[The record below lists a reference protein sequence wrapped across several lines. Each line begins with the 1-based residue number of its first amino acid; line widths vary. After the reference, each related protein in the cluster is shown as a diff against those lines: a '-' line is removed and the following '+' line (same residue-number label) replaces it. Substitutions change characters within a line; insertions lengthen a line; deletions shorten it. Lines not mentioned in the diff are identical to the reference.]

1 MTDQEDVEVRR
12 SLLGSR
18 NPGDVVVSMEEP
30 ESAFEVHDTGGMEK
44 CGPKQTNVVNKSMEA
59 HHAAEVGDV
68 HSLQKLVKE
77 HPKNQAI
84 RDNYGNTPLHL
95 AAKGGYLECC
105 KVILGISTK
114 EVNLK
119 NKAGNSPLL
128 LSIATGKKS
137 TEITELLI
145 LNGSKLNMTNKC
157 KWTALHIASEKGNVK
172 TLKLLLKH
180 DDKCLQAK
188 EPEGMTPLHVAA
200 KNGHWMICK
209 ELVEAGANIEERDS
223 YGSTPL
229 HWAAKMGFTECCRKL
244 LEHNA
249 SINSENSIGNT
260 PLHLLYASG
269 KEKPDCARLLIE
281 YGADVNAQNKKDK
294 TPFHLSF
301 RSSIEM
307 TKILSDADVKLQ
319 LTDCNGRTALHYAA
333 ERPPSDYVKFVM
345 NKKNSKEIVNILD
358 KQEKTALHIAISKKA
373 EKSSKFLIKVGAD
386 CSITCGKIGTALH
399 IAAQNGLNEIC
410 DYLITKGVKVDTKNS
425 EGLTPLHM
433 AAKEGHKGCCVV
445 LCKRSNSPDVP
456 DNNGMTALHHAAK
469 GKHSSCCNVI
479 IEKYPRSINSK
490 DNFGKTPLHIAVEA
504 KSLECCKVMVT
515 PKADL
520 WATSLTGSP
529 IKIAYEAD
537 SHDIFKFLLDKV
549 EVNRSQGKK
558 DINFQEL
565 FEKSLENND
574 RKMMEIIIDS
584 CFWEEAFKPAEEI
597 LEKKLKN
604 KNLILL
610 VKDYP
615 DLVRRV
621 LDKCIQTPD
630 NSKDTQQQPPDNSE
644 DTQQQPPD
652 NSEDTQQKPSDNS
665 EDTQQKP
672 PDNSEDTQQK
682 PPDNS
687 KDTQQQSH
695 TRYLVHYLDEA
706 YPLPGKKESV
716 TCNNKSATRLNTGNQ
731 NSLLREPF
739 ETESGKLVAGV
750 ELAKVDQDWR
760 NDHLLECIIR
770 YKHYDL
776 LRHPLVTCWLRYKWK
791 QYIKWHQVFCLVMA
805 CFLAILLTVFTVISW
820 DWMYM
825 QKTYNITQSLVC
837 STGDE
842 KPFAPQLKHLL
853 KQENKVPHDLGIVI
867 LLALSIGILQDLYKI
882 LRLRMRYMKWEN
894 FNFLLCTTTTF
905 IFIID
910 ITSCSKSTNMR
921 ENWQWLV
928 GVVAVVTSWLNV
940 LLMTS
945 AFLMTNV
952 FLMTRSVSLRTR
964 ILRFCSS
971 SFFQVIHLLRT
982 LFWITFPL
990 VVIGTLIYIINTI
1003 GIKGEIAYNHVW
1015 DSVIQV
1021 ISQPWVGTAIYVALT
1036 IVIWFEMFDKKI
1048 KKQKKKYM
1056 DSQSTFI
1063 VEIILN
1069 IDVLYPY
1076 LRKKFYVFW
1085 ILKHA
1090 KKNLRLPLQRNKD
1103 EEELS
1108 ETESDSEV
1116 LYNIKG
1122 KFEKLQQ
1129 DIEKR
1134 NLQDEED
1141 NIKGEI
1147 KTIQEDI
1154 KELKIL
1160 LQDIKKNTDKKN

>member
-1 MTDQEDVEVRR
+1 MPEQEDAEARR
-12 SLLGSR
+12 NLLGSM
-18 NPGDVVVSMEEP
+18 NPGDIVLSMEEP
-30 ESAFEVHDTGGMEK
+30 ETALQVHDTGGTEK
-44 CGPKQTNVVNKSMEA
+44 CGSQQTKVVKKSTEA

-68 HSLQKLVKE
+68 DSLQKLVKE
-77 HPKNQAI
+77 HPENLSIQ
-84 RDNYGNTPLHL
+84 DNYGNTPLHL

-105 KVILGISTK
+105 EIILEISTK

-128 LSIATGKKS
+128 LSIETGKKS
-137 TEITELLI
+137 TKITELLI
-145 LNGSKLNMTNKC
+145 HNGSKLNMTYKG
-157 KWTALHIASEKGNVK
+157 KWTALHIASEKGNVE

-180 DDKCLQAK
+180 DKKCLRAK
-188 EPEGMTPLHVAA
+188 DSEGLTSLHVAA
-200 KNGHWMICK
+200 KNGHKRTCN

-223 YGSTPL
+223 HGSTPL

-249 SINSENSIGNT
+249 SINSENSMGNT
-260 PLHLLYASG
+260 PLHLLCASG

-281 YGADVNAQNKKDK
+281 YGADVNAQNKNGE

-301 RSSIEM
+301 RSPIEM
-307 TKILSDADVKLQ
+307 TKSLLEENVNLQ
-319 LTDCNGRTALHYAA
+319 LTDCNGKTALHYAA
-333 ERPPSDYVKFVM
+333 ERSPSNYVKLVM
-345 NKKNSKEIVNILD
+345 TMKNSKEIINNIN
-358 KQEKTALHIAISKKA
+358 KQGKTALQVAISKKA
-373 EKSSKFLIKVGAD
+373 AESSKFLIKVGAD
-386 CSITCGKIGTALH
+386 CSITCGKTGTALH

-410 DYLITKGVKVDTKNS
+410 DYLINKGVKVDTKNS

-433 AAKEGHKGCCVV
+433 AAKAGHEDCCVV

-469 GKHSSCCNVI
+469 GKHVSCCHVI
-479 IEKYPRSINSK
+479 TGRYPNSINSE
-490 DNFGKTPLHIAVEA
+490 DNSGKTPLHIAVEA

-515 PKADL
+515 PKTDL
-520 WATSLTGSP
+520 WATSLTDSP
-529 IKIAYEAD
+529 IKMASEAD

-549 EVNRSQGKK
+549 EVKRSHSKK

-565 FEKSLENND
+565 FEKSLENKD
-574 RKMMEIIIDS
+574 RQMMEIIIDS
-584 CFWEEAFKPAEEI
+584 CFCEEAFKPAEGI

-621 LDKCIQTPD
+621 LDKCIQTPN
-630 NSKDTQQQPPDNSE
+630 NSKDTQQK
-644 DTQQQPPD
+644 PPD

-672 PDNSEDTQQK
+672 SDNSEDTQQ
-682 PPDNS
+682 
-687 KDTQQQSH
+687 QSS

-706 YPLPGKKESV
+706 YPLPGKKHESHTHKNESDTHKNESV
-716 TCNNKSATRLNTGNQ
+716 TYKNISDTHKNESATRLNTGNQ

-739 ETESGKLVAGV
+739 ETESGKLVAGMEV
-750 ELAKVDQDWR
+750 AKVDQDWR

-882 LRLRMRYMKWEN
+882 LR
-894 FNFLLCTTTTF
+894 
-905 IFIID
+905 
-910 ITSCSKSTNMR
+910 
-921 ENWQWLV
+921 NWQWLV

>member
-770 YKHYDL
+770 YKHHDL
-776 LRHPLVTCWLRYKWK
+776 LKHPLVTCWLQYKWK
-791 QYIKWHQVFCLVMA
+791 QYIRWHQVFCLGMA
-805 CFLAILLTVFTVISW
+805 CILAILLTVFTIISW

-853 KQENKVPHDLGIVI
+853 KQENKVPHGLGIII
-867 LLALSIGILQDLYKI
+867 LLTLSIGILQDLYKI
-882 LRLRMRYMKWEN
+882 LR
-894 FNFLLCTTTTF
+894 
-905 IFIID
+905 D
-910 ITSCSKSTNMR
+910 
-921 ENWQWLV
+921 WQWRK
-928 GVVAVVTSWLNV
+928 GVVAVVTSWLYV
-940 LLMTS
+940 FQMTS
-945 AFLMTNV
+945 V
-952 FLMTRSVSLRTR
+952 FLMTR
-964 ILRFCSS
+964 ILRRCS
-971 SFFQVIHLLRT
+971 SFFFLVIHILRT
-982 LFWITFPL
+982 LVKITVPL
-990 VVIGTLIYIINTI
+990 LVIGALIYIIHI
-1003 GIKGEIAYNHVW
+1003 IAIKGIIPYNYVWNTEIP
-1015 DSVIQV
+1015 V
-1021 ISQPWVGTAIYVALT
+1021 ISSQWVAAATYIGVT
-1036 IVIWFEMFDKKI
+1036 IVVCFAMLDKNLKE
-1048 KKQKKKYM
+1048 KRKKYKG
-1056 DSQSTFI
+1056 SQTTVI
-1063 VEIILN
+1063 VKITLN
-1069 IDVLYPY
+1069 FDFLYPC
-1076 LRKKFYVFW
+1076 LRKKFYVFC
-1085 ILKHA
+1085 ITKQA
-1090 KKNLRLPLQRNKD
+1090 KKNLRLPRQRNKD
-1103 EEELS
+1103 EEEIS
-1108 ETESDSEV
+1108 KTGSDSNEV
-1116 LYNIKG
+1116 LNNIK
-1122 KFEKLQQ
+1122 EKIENLQQ
-1129 DIEKR
+1129 VIERR
-1134 NLQDEED
+1134 NLQDEND
-1141 NIKGEI
+1141 NIKGKIEDLQRNLQDDI
-1147 KTIQEDI
+1147 KWKIKNLQEDI
-1154 KELKIL
+1154 KELKIML
-1160 LQDIKKNTDKKN
+1160 KK